1 MEATFSTGRGATVA
15 DTPHAREDAD
25 ARRAQIVAA
34 ARALYE
40 QQGLSAVSIGDITD
54 AVGVTRSLFYHYFP
68 NQSAVTSAVIDAYV
82 AEYVEKL
89 AAWNAQRRTGDIE
102 HALTTVV
109 ALLREEMFE
118 DNPFHEAIVSTENAS
133 VYLQLIQRVAE
144 HTSHYLID
152 TTVQDYASLHP
163 VHVDHLYE
171 TFYLLIV
178 GLIGL
183 LRAHPDLD
191 DGVLAD
197 LIAQTLHM
205 ERNGTQSMR
214 EESNV

>member
-1 MEATFSTGRGATVA
+1 MA
-15 DTPHAREDAD
+15 DARTQHAREDAD
-25 ARRAQIVAA
+25 ARCAQIVSA

-40 QQGLSAVSIGDITD
+40 ERGLSSVSVGDITA

-68 NQSAVTSAVIDAYV
+68 NQGAVTSAVLDAYV
-82 AEYVEKL
+82 SEYVEKL
-89 AAWNAQRRTGDIE
+89 AAWNARRRPGDIE

-109 ALLREEMFE
+109 GLLRQEMFE

-133 VYLQLIQRVAE
+133 LYLQLIQRVAD
-144 HTSHYLID
+144 HTATYLID

-163 VHVDHLYE
+163 VAIDHLYE

-191 DGVLAD
+191 DGVVAD

-205 ERNGTQSMR
+205 DRNSEREDNHA
-214 EESNV
+214 V